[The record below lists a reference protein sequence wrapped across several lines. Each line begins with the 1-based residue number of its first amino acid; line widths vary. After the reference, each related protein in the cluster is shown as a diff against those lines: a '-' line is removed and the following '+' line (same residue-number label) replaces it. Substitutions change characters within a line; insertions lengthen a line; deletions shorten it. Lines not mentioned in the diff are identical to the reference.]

1 MNRLENYIDISFIT
15 FLFQNYSFTNILPPF
30 FPFGSEKAQGSMLSS
45 SGLSLRGINDQ
56 RTRVVA
62 FFAQGIYGGGI

>member
-15 FLFQNYSFTNILPPF
+15 FLFQNYSFTNILPTF

-56 RTRVVA
+56 
-62 FFAQGIYGGGI
+62 